1 MLQLDEQYESD
12 NNDNEDDDHSDLDKE
27 EHWRPSSSSQAKPKR
42 NQLKQ
47 KHKKKPV
54 VTFPLN
60 SMLSKRSQRGAKL
73 QAVQR
78 LTKQADHSDNDTA
91 DGTMDD
97 DTTITTEDARQQST
111 ATPTATPR
119 MTTPGIDHTKKGVV

>member
-12 NNDNEDDDHSDLDKE
+12 NNDNEDDDHSDLDEE

-91 DGTMDD
+91 DGMMDD
-97 DTTITTEDARQQST
+97 DTTVTT
-111 ATPTATPR
+111 
-119 MTTPGIDHTKKGVV
+119 